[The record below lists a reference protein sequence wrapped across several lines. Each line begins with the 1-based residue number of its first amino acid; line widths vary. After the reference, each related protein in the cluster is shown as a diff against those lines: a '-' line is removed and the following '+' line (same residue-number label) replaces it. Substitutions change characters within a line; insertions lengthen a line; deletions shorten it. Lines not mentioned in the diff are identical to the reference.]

1 MKIAKALAPLAL
13 LFLATPAP
21 VLAAK
26 EAKVP
31 RCNGQSKR
39 PANPYGTIL
48 PTLPARNVP
57 GTTPAAPPTNLFPS
71 SSSPEAGAPAPRDD
85 NGVPP
90 ISAVTPL
97 PDNKTASRPVYESC

>member
-1 MKIAKALAPLAL
+1 MNFAKALAPIAL
-13 LFLATPAP
+13 FALSTPTP

-48 PTLPARNVP
+48 PTLPARSP
-57 GTTPAAPPTNLFPS
+57 SGSAAQPTQLFPS
-71 SSSPEAGAPAPRDD
+71 SAAPDANGPASRNDS
-85 NGVPP
+85 GVPP
-90 ISAVTPL
+90 ISAASPL
-97 PDNKTASRPVYESC
+97 PANNAATQPVYASC

>member
-1 MKIAKALAPLAL
+1 MNIAKALAPFAL
-13 LFLATPAP
+13 LSLSTATP

-48 PTLPARNVP
+48 PTLPARNAS
-57 GTTPAAPPTNLFPS
+57 GPATPPTQLFPS
-71 SSSPEAGAPAPRDD
+71 SATPNVNGPAAHED

-90 ISAVTPL
+90 ISAATP
-97 PDNKTASRPVYESC
+97 PPANNAASRPFYASC

>member
-13 LFLATPAP
+13 LSLSTPVP

-31 RCNGQSKR
+31 RCNGKAKR

-48 PTLPARNVP
+48 PTLPARN
-57 GTTPAAPPTNLFPS
+57 GPAAQPTNLFPS
-71 SSSPEAGAPAPRDD
+71 SLPQAASPAAHDG

-97 PDNKTASRPVYESC
+97 PHNKAASRPVYASC

>member
-13 LFLATPAP
+13 LSLSTPVP

-31 RCNGQSKR
+31 RCNGKAKR

-57 GTTPAAPPTNLFPS
+57 GATPAATPTNLFPS
-71 SSSPEAGAPAPRDD
+71 SSSPEAASPAARDD

-90 ISAVTPL
+90 ISAVTP
-97 PDNKTASRPVYESC
+97 PPENKAASRPVYASC

>member
-1 MKIAKALAPLAL
+1 MKIAMALAPLAL
-13 LFLATPAP
+13 LFVSSPAP

-48 PTLPARNVP
+48 PTLPSRNIP
-57 GTTPAAPPTNLFPS
+57 GAAPAAAPTNLFPS
-71 SSSPEAGAPAPRDD
+71 SSLPEAASPAARDD

-97 PDNKTASRPVYESC
+97 PDNKAASRPVYASC

>member
-1 MKIAKALAPLAL
+1 MKIAIALAPLAL
-13 LFLATPAP
+13 LSLSTPAP

-31 RCNGQSKR
+31 RCNGKAKR

-48 PTLPARNVP
+48 PTLPAHNGP
-57 GTTPAAPPTNLFPS
+57 ATTPAAQPTNLFPS
-71 SSSPEAGAPAPRDD
+71 SSPETASPAARDG

-97 PDNKTASRPVYESC
+97 PDNKAASRPVYASC

>member
-1 MKIAKALAPLAL
+1 MKIAMALAPLAL
-13 LFLATPAP
+13 LSLSTPAP

-57 GTTPAAPPTNLFPS
+57 SATPAAPPTNLFPS
-71 SSSPEAGAPAPRDD
+71 SSPPQAAPPAARDD

-97 PDNKTASRPVYESC
+97 PHNKAASRPVYASC